1 MNEIVQKKSDLVDD
15 LFKSGVGFEAMLLD
29 TVIEYAEA
37 DVKACE
43 SIFLAQ
49 QEDYAKPENQSMQS
63 VVTMM
68 NQMLLFLVEIER
80 NGVKIDKVALGKI
93 EAHFRERYNYC
104 NNRLDEITR
113 CHGR

>member
-15 LFKSGVGFEAMLLD
+15 LFKSGVGFEAMPLD

-80 NGVKIDKVALGKI
+80 NGVKIDKAALGKI